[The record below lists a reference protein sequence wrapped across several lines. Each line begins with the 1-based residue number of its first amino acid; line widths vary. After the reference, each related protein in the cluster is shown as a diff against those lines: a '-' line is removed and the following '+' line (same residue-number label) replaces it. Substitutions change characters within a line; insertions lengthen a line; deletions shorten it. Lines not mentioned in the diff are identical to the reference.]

1 MLRFHRRLARRC
13 GPMLVSRNHGVCR
26 PIGPGR
32 PRFPTGADSAMLRRW
47 ISQIGRLRRAGRR
60 TNMALLVVLL
70 AAAASGGVAFAAG
83 TPVPAKIATLA
94 HGIFGL
100 ALVLLV
106 PWKTMIVRRAPV
118 MRATSLILVALIGIC
133 LA

>member
-1 MLRFHRRLARRC
+1 M
-13 GPMLVSRNHGVCR
+13 
-26 PIGPGR
+26 I
-32 PRFPTGADSAMLRRW
+32 RRW

-60 TNMALLVVLL
+60 TNVALLVVLL
-70 AAAASGGVAFAAG
+70 AAAASGVVAFAAG

-106 PWKTMIVRRAPV
+106 PW
-118 MRATSLILVALIGIC
+118 
-133 LA
+133 